1 VDEAVEVARQQW
13 QDGYMRFRE
22 DTGDAASHERLLEQ
36 VDVVTQ
42 ELRHRVGSSFTLAEL
57 AGAYREAD
65 TWVWDVIAE
74 KCPRPGWARFAT
86 TAADAAFHL
95 YARGARNY
103 RP

>member
-1 VDEAVEVARQQW
+1 MDEPVELARQQW
-13 QDGYMRFRE
+13 QAGYRSFRDDE
-22 DTGDAASHERLLEQ
+22 RDPALRERLFEQ
-36 VDVVTQ
+36 VEVVMQ
-42 ELRHRVGSSFTLAEL
+42 ELRRRVGGSFTLTEL

-65 TWVWDVIAE
+65 KWVFDVIAE
-74 KCPRPGWARFAT
+74 KCPRPGWARSAA